1 MEWFLYHNGLRHER
15 VKLRSLMQFEDRK
28 AKSNDVPRVTVGNPK
43 LKLFLDKYCFRLFV
57 DIGEIIY

>member
-1 MEWFLYHNGLRHER
+1 MRKLEGL
-15 VKLRSLMQFEDRK
+15 K

-43 LKLFLDKYCFRLFV
+43 LKLFLDKYCFGLFV